1 MAVRL
6 AEDFDKVWAT
16 DLSEKQLRE
25 AEANPKVEYHQAE
38 AHHSGL
44 PDSSV
49 ALVTVATAVHWFDQA
64 SFYEEVQRV
73 LSPHGVL
80 AVWTYGPNL
89 VAPEPLAQVVSA
101 LSDRLDEDWP
111 TGIEW
116 VKGAYQDLPF
126 PFPTLQL
133 EPLDFR
139 LDWTIDDLF
148 GWIGTWSAVH
158 RHRAR
163 TGEEPLTG
171 VRSELEEV
179 WPHDLKQ
186 PARIVFP
193 LYYKIGRKE

>member
-6 AEDFDKVWAT
+6 AEDFDRVWAT
-16 DLSEKQLRE
+16 DLSEKQLGE
-25 AEANPKVEYHQAE
+25 AEAHPKVEYKQAE

-44 PDSSV
+44 PDGVV
-49 ALVTVATAVHWFDQA
+49 ALVTVATAVHWFDQT

-73 LSPHGVL
+73 LSPGGIL
-80 AVWTYGPNL
+80 AVWTYGPSL
-89 VAPEPLAQVVSA
+89 VAPAPLAEVVSA
-101 LSDRLDEDWP
+101 LSDRLDQDWP

-116 VKGAYQDLPF
+116 VKKGYKDLPF
-126 PFPTLQL
+126 PFPTLKL
-133 EPLDFR
+133 EPLAFR

-148 GWIGTWSAVH
+148 GWISTWSAVH

-171 VRSELEEV
+171 VRAELEEV
-179 WPHDLKQ
+179 WPHDPGL

-193 LYYKIGRKE
+193 LYYKVGQKK